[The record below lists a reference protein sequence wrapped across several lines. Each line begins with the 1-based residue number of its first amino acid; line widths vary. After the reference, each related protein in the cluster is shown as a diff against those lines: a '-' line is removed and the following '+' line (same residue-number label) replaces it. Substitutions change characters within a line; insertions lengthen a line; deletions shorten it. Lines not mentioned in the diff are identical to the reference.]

1 MSDSKGRDAATAI
14 AVNGARW
21 SWRDAIKVH
30 PAADLFPLMSES
42 ELRELG
48 EDIKANGLRASI
60 VLYKDKLLDGRNRL
74 DAMELVGIKFGF
86 MAEQTRPTKNKFF
99 YLHACD
105 GSGILDGDAA
115 IIDHFDGDPY
125 NFVLSANLHRRHLTS
140 EQKRE
145 LIAAVLKARPG
156 ESNRKIAKQTKAS
169 HVTVGA
175 VRNELESTGQID
187 QLEKT
192 TGADGKQR
200 KAKKKPSARNLQ
212 FARDVADG
220 VAGDACLMRMRAEEL
235 ASGSAEV
242 STEQRKAENAAL
254 ADDHLD
260 ALMGALSGASNL
272 TAIFRGILN
281 DYPQSEK
288 TIAALIKPVEQMA
301 GAWFRI
307 KADVETKLHDLKMK
321 GPAQ

>member
-125 NFVLSANLHRRHLTS
+125 NFVLSANLHRRHLTAD
-140 EQKRE
+140 QKRD
-145 LIAAVLKARPG
+145 LITKVLKAKP
-156 ESNRKIAKQTKAS
+156 EASNNQIAKQTKTS
-169 HVTVGA
+169 DKTVA
-175 VRNELESTGQID
+175 KVRGKLESGSEIPK
-187 QLEKT
+187 LEKT
-192 TGADGKQR
+192 TGGDGKEYPVR
-200 KAKKKPSARNLQ
+200 KTIKKPEPAIT
-212 FARDVADG
+212 
-220 VAGDACLMRMRAEEL
+220 E
-235 ASGSAEV
+235 SAEV
-242 STEQRKAENAAL
+242 DIERRRAENAAL
-254 ADDHLD
+254 DDPDGLMSAVD
-260 ALMGALSGASNL
+260 NANTFAALFSGMM
-272 TAIFRGILN
+272 R
-281 DYPQSEK
+281 DYPPSQK
-288 TIAALIKPVEQMA
+288 RMATLLKPVEEA
-301 GAWFRI
+301 TSAWFRI
-307 KADVETKLHDLKMK
+307 KADLEMKLHADKK
-321 GPAQ
+321 TAA